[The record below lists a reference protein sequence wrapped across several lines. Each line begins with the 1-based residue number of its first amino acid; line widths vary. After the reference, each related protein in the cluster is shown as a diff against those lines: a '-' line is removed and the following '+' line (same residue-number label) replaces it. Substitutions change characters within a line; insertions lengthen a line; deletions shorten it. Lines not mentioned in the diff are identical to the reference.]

1 MTVTEITSTP
11 TYMLALDTSTSNMTL
26 ALLREGVLAAEH
38 HTEAVRNHSVQLLPH
53 IQQLLSG
60 AGIRPKDLASVA
72 VGQGPGSYTGVRIGV
87 TAAKTFAW
95 SLGIPLFGVSSL
107 KAMALSGWRQYEQQS
122 ESHVSEALR
131 KVNGAEAVEDV
142 QWIIPL
148 MDARRGQA
156 FTSLYAK
163 QGHGDP
169 SSVIGLKSD
178 GIRLMSDWTDELLQ
192 VLRELANSEGNKA
205 WPREILFV
213 GETDLFA
220 QEIDRLVHDL
230 AGQNHGQAI
239 KVIAHSASISARE
252 VGELAYERWQHG
264 EQADDVYG
272 FVPNYTQ
279 LAEAEAKLLQA
290 TKAVKE

>member
-26 ALLREGVLAAEH
+26 ALLQEGALAAEH

-95 SLGIPLFGVSSL
+95 SLGIPLYGVSSL
-107 KAMALSGWRQYEQQS
+107 KALALSGWRQYEQS
-122 ESHVSEALR
+122 ESHVSEALG
-131 KVNGAEAVEDV
+131 KVNAAESAEDM

-156 FTSLYAK
+156 FTGLYAK
-163 QGHGDP
+163 QGQGDP
-169 SSVIGLKSD
+169 SSVMEFKSD
-178 GIRLMSDWTDELLQ
+178 GIRLMSAWADELLE
-192 VLRELANSEGNKA
+192 VLRELANSEENKA
-205 WPREILFV
+205 RPREILFV

-220 QEIDRLVHDL
+220 QEIDRFIHDL
-230 AGQNHGQAI
+230 AGQNNGQAI
-239 KVIAHSASISARE
+239 KVAAYSASISARE
-252 VGELAYERWQHG
+252 VGELAYERWQQG
-264 EQADDVYG
+264 EPADDVYG

-290 TKAVKE
+290 PKAVKD

>member
-1 MTVTEITSTP
+1 MTVTEITSTS

-26 ALLREGVLAAEH
+26 ALLQEGALIAEH

-95 SLGIPLFGVSSL
+95 SLGIPLYGVSSL
-107 KAMALSGWRQYEQQS
+107 KALALSGWRQYEQS
-122 ESHVSEALR
+122 ESRVSEDFR
-131 KVNGAEAVEDV
+131 KVNAAESAEDM

-156 FTSLYAK
+156 FTGLYAK
-163 QGHGDP
+163 QGQGDP
-169 SSVIGLKSD
+169 SSVIELKSD
-178 GIRLMSDWTDELLQ
+178 GIRLMSAWADELLQ
-192 VLRELANSEGNKA
+192 VLRELANSKGNKA
-205 WPREILFV
+205 RPREILLV

-220 QEIDRLVHDL
+220 QEIDRFIQDL
-230 AGQNHGQAI
+230 AGQNNGQAI
-239 KVIAHSASISARE
+239 KVAAHSASISARE

-264 EQADDVYG
+264 EPADDVYG

-290 TKAVKE
+290 AKAVKD

>member
-1 MTVTEITSTP
+1 MTVIETTS

-26 ALLREGVLAAEH
+26 ALLREGVLVAEH

-60 AGIRPKDLASVA
+60 AGIRPKDLGSVA

-107 KAMALSGWRQYEQQS
+107 KALALSGWRQYEQQS
-122 ESHVSEALR
+122 ESRVSEAFG
-131 KVNGAEAVEDV
+131 KVKATEAVEDV
-142 QWIIPL
+142 RWIIPL

-156 FTSLYAK
+156 FTGLYAK
-163 QGHGDP
+163 QGQGDP

-178 GIRLMSDWTDELLQ
+178 GIRLMSAWVDELLQ
-192 VLRELANSEGNKA
+192 VWRELADPAGTKA
-205 WPREILFV
+205 VPREILFV
-213 GETDLFA
+213 GETDLFG
-220 QEIDRLVHDL
+220 QEIDRFVHDL
-230 AGQNHGQAI
+230 AGHNHGQAI

-264 EQADDVYG
+264 EHSDDVYG

-290 TKAVKE
+290 TKSAKD

>member
-1 MTVTEITSTP
+1 MTVIETTS

-26 ALLREGVLAAEH
+26 ALLREGVLVAEH

-60 AGIRPKDLASVA
+60 AGIRPKDLGSVA

-107 KAMALSGWRQYEQQS
+107 KALALSGWRQYEQQS
-122 ESHVSEALR
+122 ESRVSEAFG
-131 KVNGAEAVEDV
+131 KVKATEAVEDV
-142 QWIIPL
+142 RWIIPL

-156 FTSLYAK
+156 FTGLYAK
-163 QGHGDP
+163 QGQGDP

-178 GIRLMSDWTDELLQ
+178 GIRLMSAWVDELLQ
-192 VLRELANSEGNKA
+192 VWRELADPAGTKA
-205 WPREILFV
+205 VPREILFV
-213 GETDLFA
+213 GETDLFG
-220 QEIDRLVHDL
+220 QEIDRFVHDL
-230 AGQNHGQAI
+230 AGHNHGQAI
-239 KVIAHSASISARE
+239 KVIAHSTSISARE
-252 VGELAYERWQHG
+252 VGELAYGRWQHG

-290 TKAVKE
+290 TKSAKD